1 MVDAH
6 KNFAYSV
13 IATAPIP
20 ATLGTTLTVTAGQG
34 VLFPTPPFNA
44 TIYPSSAQPLST
56 NSEIVR
62 VTAISIDTFTITR
75 TQESTSARSI
85 VVGDQIAATITAK
98 TLTDVE
104 TAFVLK
110 AGDTMTGNLFVN
122 GGNYI
127 MVRDAGGS
135 NYLQFYHT
143 GSYGQIQSST
153 GFVLVSTG
161 ANKTAIAGTNNPQFI
176 VQNVTANYNSVSI
189 YNDDLNGFIGTSD
202 NTGTAGSLTLNPAR
216 NLILSPAS
224 NSVQVNAHLT
234 LSAKNLVTD
243 TTTGT
248 QIGTATNQKL
258 GFFNSTPV
266 VQQTGDIVTA
276 LSNLGLVTSGT
287 TYPKQAP
294 TASAPAYVKGGLYFD
309 TTLNKLRIGGAT
321 AWETVTSV

>member
-110 AGDTMTGNLFVN
+110 AGDAMTGALTIAN
-122 GGNYI
+122 G
-127 MVRDAGGS
+127 
-135 NYLQFYHT
+135 T
-143 GSYGQIQSST
+143 QSSNT
-153 GFVLVSTG
+153 VVLDVNASALTYSVTSNV
-161 ANKTAIAGTNNPQFI
+161 ANLAAANVANLSSSHYAIMA
-176 VQNVTANYNSVSI
+176 
-189 YNDDLNGFIGTSD
+189 
-202 NTGTAGSLTLNPAR
+202 
-216 NLILSPAS
+216 
-224 NSVQVNAHLT
+224 VQV
-234 LSAKNLVTD
+234 
-243 TTTGT
+243 
-248 QIGTATNQKL
+248 
-258 GFFNSTPV
+258 
-266 VQQTGDIVTA
+266 
-276 LSNLGLVTSGT
+276 
-287 TYPKQAP
+287 
-294 TASAPAYVKGGLYFD
+294 
-309 TTLNKLRIGGAT
+309 
-321 AWETVTSV
+321 